1 METKFFSH
9 YENEQDLRIRAFKLK
24 EILELD
30 QPENSKLRSEVES
43 EYQYLL
49 NSFKKPDVSS
59 EVKAKELTQEEI
71 IEKISPLK
79 LDVEICGSLIW
90 IKGNTKPHRD
100 FLKKLKMRFSPNK
113 KCWYYRP
120 DKFRSTSNQLL
131 DMDEIRKMYGSE
143 KVAMTG

>member
-9 YENEQDLRIRAFKLK
+9 YENEQDLRIRAFKLQ

-30 QPENSKLRSEVES
+30 QPENSKLRGEIKS

-49 NSFKKPDVSS
+49 DSFKTLKKGS
-59 EVKAKELTQEEI
+59 EEKAKELSQDEI
-71 IEKISPLK
+71 IEKIAPLK
-79 LDVEICGSLIW
+79 LDVERCGAWIW
-90 IKGNTKPHRD
+90 VSGNTKPHRD

-120 DKFRSTSNQLL
+120 DKFRSTSNQLV
-131 DMDEIRKMYGSE
+131 DMEEIRKMYGSE
-143 KVAMTG
+143 TIA